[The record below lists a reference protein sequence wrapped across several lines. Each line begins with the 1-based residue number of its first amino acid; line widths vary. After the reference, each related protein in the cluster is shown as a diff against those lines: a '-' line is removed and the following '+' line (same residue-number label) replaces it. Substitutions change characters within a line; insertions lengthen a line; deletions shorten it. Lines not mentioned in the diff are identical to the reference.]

1 MQIVIIIIIIFFVSD
16 LLVFCY
22 LFNFP
27 PLSVPLCT
35 IGSLKIVV
43 DLMIDFTFNFDSQIG
58 VLDMIRIVFQ
68 RPLLSKSM
76 F

>member
-1 MQIVIIIIIIFFVSD
+1 MQIVILLIFFFVSD
-16 LLVFCY
+16 LLVFCC

-43 DLMIDFTFNFDSQIG
+43 ELMIDFTFNFDSQIG
-58 VLDMIRIVFQ
+58 VLGMIRIVFQ